1 MSAKGHFLY
10 WQASFATYTPTKKEF
25 EFNATLK
32 CSGEG
37 ETWTDYGLIGLHSSG
52 HLYLKWGNEQTAKMT
67 TAKRSSVE
75 TQTTG
80 VSPDR
85 IAARNVR
92 FWG

>member
-1 MSAKGHFLY
+1 MSAKGQFLY

-52 HLYLKWGNEQTAKMT
+52 HLYLKWG
-67 TAKRSSVE
+67 KR
-75 TQTTG
+75 TDCKDDNG
-80 VSPDR
+80 KK
-85 IAARNVR
+85 IKC
-92 FWG
+92 